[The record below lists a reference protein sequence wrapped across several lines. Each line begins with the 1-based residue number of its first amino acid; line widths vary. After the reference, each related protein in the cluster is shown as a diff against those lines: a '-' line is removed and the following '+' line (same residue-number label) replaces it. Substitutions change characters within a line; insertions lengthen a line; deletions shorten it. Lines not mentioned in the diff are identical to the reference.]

1 MDRGGCNLCCTGIEG
16 GDSHLG
22 TIFFKVVDLQ
32 EGIRGAGLYDSL
44 PKARDVI

>member
-16 GDSHLG
+16 GGDSHLG
-22 TIFFKVVDLQ
+22 TIFFRVVDLQ
-32 EGIRGAGLYDSL
+32 EGIDSL